1 MKNKSTL
8 VFILVLITGLV
19 IGGLIG
25 DTLGNIPF
33 LSWLNYGKQIGR
45 NPPLSLDLSFFSMQL
60 GITIKLNIAGI
71 LGMVIAII
79 LYKKLG

>member
-1 MKNKSTL
+1 MKKRGTL

-25 DTLGNIPF
+25 DTLGNISA
-33 LSWLNYGKQIGR
+33 LSWLNYGKQIGLD
-45 NPPLSLDLSFFSMQL
+45 PPLSLDLSFFTMQL

-71 LGMVIAII
+71 IGMIIALVI
-79 LYKKLG
+79 YKKLG